1 MGAKGVRLAQTPEE
15 LNNFTRSLLKDVQ
28 ALDRMLQEG
37 WFETDEIM
45 IGAEQEI
52 CLIDDNFKPAP
63 NAVDLLQKLNH
74 PSFTTELARFNIEC
88 NLQPLPFTGNSIS
101 NMEKEINDLLALLR
115 ETAREFDITPLLTG
129 ILPTIRKFDLE
140 LGNLT
145 PIDRYY
151 ALIEAINRLRGDVYE
166 LKIEGLDELN
176 IKHSSALVEACN
188 TSFQVHL
195 QIKPEEFVKKYNIAQ
210 AIAAPVLAIATNSPM
225 LFGKRLWNETRIAL
239 FQQSID
245 TRITGEHLRYT
256 SPRVTFGNRWLENSI
271 LDLYK
276 EDIVRFK
283 ILLMS
288 DVEEDVYKCLEEK
301 RTPKLTALNIHNST
315 VYRWNR
321 PCYGISPNGTPHLRI
336 ENRILPAGPTVA
348 DEMANSAFWWGLM
361 NGFEDVY
368 DDVTKRMDFDDA
380 KSNFLRT
387 ARTGLGAK
395 YYWMDQQIVNDTEL
409 IEKEL
414 LPIAREGLKKA
425 NVATADIDRYL
436 GIIEE
441 RNRLNRTGSRWI
453 LESYG
458 KLIKSSSREEVTAA
472 LVAGISKNQMGTKPV
487 HEWELADINDIEEFA
502 PSSFL
507 VEEFMTTDLFTVT
520 KEDIPE
526 FAADMMDWQQLR
538 YLPIENEQGEL
549 VGLVTHRELL
559 RYLANCFKNNDRPN
573 LKLADIMIKEPHTIQ
588 PEQTVVEA
596 MELMMDKKIG
606 CLPVVN
612 NGKLVGIITEANYLN
627 ITSSLLKRLKRKKAR
642 QVRAADEGSA
652 ESTEASKDK
661 DEKAVA
667 KPAKKNE
674 NGTSNGNMPLSE
686 SSRPAAG

>member
-15 LNNFTRSLLKDVQ
+15 LNHFTRSLLKDVQ
-28 ALDRMLQEG
+28 ALERMLREG
-37 WFETDEIM
+37 WFETTNM
-45 IGAEQEI
+45 KIGAEQEI

-63 NAVDLLQKLNH
+63 HAVEILNDLDH
-74 PSFTTELARFNIEC
+74 PSFTTELARFNLEC
-88 NLQPLPFTGNSIS
+88 NLLPRPFSGNSLSLMHQEVEELIGLLT
-101 NMEKEINDLLALLR
+101 EKAKKHGIA
-115 ETAREFDITPLLTG
+115 PLLTG

-140 LGNLT
+140 LNNLT

-151 ALIEAINRLRGDVYE
+151 ALIEAINRLRGEVYE
-166 LKIEGLDELN
+166 LKIEGLDELH

-188 TSFQVHL
+188 TSFQVHY
-195 QIKPEEFVKKYNIAQ
+195 QVSPEDFVKKYNIAQ
-210 AIAAPVLAIATNSPM
+210 AIAAPVMALATNSPM

-239 FQQSID
+239 FQQSVD

-276 EDIVRFK
+276 EDIMRFK
-283 ILLMS
+283 ILLMT
-288 DVEEDVYKCLEEK
+288 DVSEDVQHCLDEGK
-301 RTPKLTALNIHNST
+301 TPKLTALNIHNST

-321 PCYGISPNGTPHLRI
+321 PCYGISENGKPHLRI

-348 DEMANSAFWWGLM
+348 DEMANASFWFGLM
-361 NGFEDVY
+361 NGFEEAYPDI
-368 DDVTKRMDFDDA
+368 TKKMDFDDA

-395 YYWMDQQIVNDTEL
+395 YYWTDQQIINDTEL

-414 LPIAREGLKKA
+414 LPLAREGLQKA
-425 NVATADIDRYL
+425 NIDSKDIDLYL

-441 RNRLNRTGSRWI
+441 RNKSCRTGARWL

-472 LVAGISKNQMGTKPV
+472 LVAGIAKNQQSKRPV
-487 HEWELADINDIEEFA
+487 HDWNLADINDIEEFS
-502 PSSFL
+502 PSTFL

-526 FAADMMDWQQLR
+526 LGADIMDWQQLR

-559 RYLANCFKNNDRPN
+559 RFFSNCYKNNERSEA
-573 LKLADIMIKEPHTIQ
+573 KLGDIMLKGPYTIK
-588 PEQTVVEA
+588 PEQTIVEA
-596 MELMMDKKIG
+596 MEMMMEKKIG

-612 NGKLVGIITEANYLN
+612 NNKLVGIITEANFLN
-627 ITSSLLKRLKRKKAR
+627 ITSSLLKRLKHKKER
-642 QVRAADEGSA
+642 QQVISKLEQI
-652 ESTEASKDK
+652 AS
-661 DEKAVA
+661 E
-667 KPAKKNE
+667 AKKE
-674 NGTSNGNMPLSE
+674 HEQQVKAEVEKEGKAKAQKAE
-686 SSRPAAG
+686 E